1 MRRVKTEAVI
11 LDSSDIFD
19 ADRSLLLFSLELG
32 KLRARARGVRRPTSR
47 LTGHLL
53 PYVPTILELTEVS
66 GGWLV
71 TQAQI
76 SDARESGTY
85 PVDSLGYLRQ
95 AELLSEALN
104 RLYVEMEPHP
114 DVYEGSI
121 YTFSRLRS
129 LFDGPVSLTP
139 QLVSAEFLVKALAEL
154 GYRPEL
160 ARCIVSDEPLNP
172 DELMWSDMLGGVA
185 NMQAVRASGVEAY
198 SLRSPRTVVALR
210 ELLKPAFSAERLQ
223 MPAETVEEV
232 CRIIYGYLQ
241 YQIGQPLKALL

>member
-1 MRRVKTEAVI
+1 MRRIKTEAVI

-53 PYVPTILELTEVS
+53 AYVPTMLELTEVS

-76 SDARESGTY
+76 SDAREGGTY
-85 PVDSLGYLRQ
+85 PIDSLGYLRQ

-104 RLYVEMEPHP
+104 RLYVEVEAHP
-114 DVYEGSI
+114 DVYEGAV
-121 YTFSRLRS
+121 YTFARLRT
-129 LFDGPVSLTP
+129 LFNQPANLIP
-139 QLVSAEFLVKALAEL
+139 QLVAAEFLVKALAEL

-160 ARCIVSDEPLNP
+160 ARCIISNEPLNP
-172 DELMWSDMLGGVA
+172 DELMWSDTLGGVV
-185 NMQAVRASGVEAY
+185 NRQAVRESGIEAY
-198 SLRSPRTVVALR
+198 PLRAARTVVALR
-210 ELLKPAFSAERLQ
+210 ELLKPTFSAERLQ
-223 MPAETVEEV
+223 MPDETIEEV
-232 CRIIYGYLQ
+232 CRIIYGYVQ

>member
-1 MRRVKTEAVI
+1 MRRIKTEAVV

-32 KLRARARGVRRPTSR
+32 KLRARAKGVRRPTSR

-76 SDARESGTY
+76 SDIRESGTY
-85 PVDSLGYLRQ
+85 PADSLGYLRQ
-95 AELLSEALN
+95 AELVSEALN
-104 RLYVEMEPHP
+104 RLYIEAESHP
-114 DVYEGSI
+114 DVYEGAV
-121 YTFSRLRS
+121 YTFSRLHS
-129 LFDGPVSLTP
+129 LFNGLVSLTA
-139 QLVSAEFLVKALAEL
+139 QLVAAEFLVKALAEL
-154 GYRPEL
+154 GYRPQLALCTVSGQALNPEEL
-160 ARCIVSDEPLNP
+160 A
-172 DELMWSDMLGGVA
+172 WSDALGGVVNRSA
-185 NMQAVRASGVEAY
+185 IRASGVEAY
-198 SLRSPRTVVALR
+198 ALRSSRTVVALR

-223 MPAETVEEV
+223 MPEDTVDEV